1 MVILLPTKKENTM
14 KEELIKFYAAVK
26 AAFPK
31 ARNYSVSIGIND
43 YTGIPEVHYHASV
56 YVGEGFVN
64 YLSAV
69 GKASVGEAID
79 GLGKELVKHDLEEK
93 FRREFNE
100 RYAAHVTTSEVLP

>member
-1 MVILLPTKKENTM
+1 M
-14 KEELIKFYAAVK
+14 KQELVEFYAAVK

-31 ARNYSVSIGIND
+31 ASHYSVSIGIND
-43 YTGIPEVHYHASV
+43 YAGIPEMHYHASV

-79 GLGKELVKHDLEEK
+79 GLGKELVKHNLEEK

-100 RYAAHVTTSEVLP
+100 RYAAHVTSEVRP

>member
-1 MVILLPTKKENTM
+1 M
-14 KEELIKFYAAVK
+14 KEELMEFYAAVK

-43 YTGIPEVHYHASV
+43 YAGIPEVNYQASL
-56 YVGEGFVN
+56 YVGEGAVV

-100 RYAAHVTTSEVLP
+100 RYAQAITSEVLP